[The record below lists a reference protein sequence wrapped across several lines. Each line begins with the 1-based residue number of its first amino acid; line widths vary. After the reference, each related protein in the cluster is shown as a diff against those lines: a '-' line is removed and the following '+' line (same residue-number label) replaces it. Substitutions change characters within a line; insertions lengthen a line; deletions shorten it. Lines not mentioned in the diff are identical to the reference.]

1 MFQRQNPP
9 EYREC
14 CLCFSIHLKLSQFD
28 RSRPKK
34 PDLLLTSIQVGIPA
48 VQSPA
53 LSLLIFVK
61 LHAWYFHTKF
71 FYWSVP
77 KNIKTKL
84 ARVAWL
90 KLQTWEILEE
100 PLEVWNLLRKIGK
113 SDEQSVCARGSSPA
127 FSNKETLCTFSIAS
141 SESFS
146 EKTDWIKETGTI
158 VQEKLLIM
166 TFFLRENLDFWCPSK
181 VL

>member
-1 MFQRQNPP
+1 MFLRQNPP
-9 EYREC
+9 EYLEC
-14 CLCFSIHLKLSQFD
+14 CLCFSIHPQLSQFD
-28 RSRPKK
+28 RSQPKK
-34 PDLLLTSIQVGIPA
+34 PDLLLTSTQVGIPA

-61 LHAWYFHTKF
+61 LHAWYFHIKIF
-71 FYWSVP
+71 LLLKCS
-77 KNIKTKL
+77 KKHKKIKTKL

-113 SDEQSVCARGSSPA
+113 SDEQSVCARGSSPD

-146 EKTDWIKETGTI
+146 EKTD
-158 VQEKLLIM
+158 
-166 TFFLRENLDFWCPSK
+166 
-181 VL
+181 